1 MLVIVIP
8 YYKILFFEKTLKS
21 LENQTNKQFKVY
33 IGDDNSP
40 ESPQFLIE
48 KYQDTLDLVYQK
60 FHNNLGSISLVQ
72 QWKRCVDLVQE
83 ASWIMVLGDDDCL
96 STNAVAAFYKSI
108 STINQNH
115 LKVIRYSSQTIGE
128 NGEELSEFFYHE
140 EFETANDFFY
150 RRNKG
155 LTRSS
160 LSEYVFNFNL
170 LRKNFFYDF
179 PLAWHSDDL
188 AVLECSNFGTIY
200 TINEAKVFVRI
211 SNVSISGRA
220 DLDAEKLKASK
231 AYYNRLLRIYPKKFN
246 NQNLQFLFKNVE
258 CFFYSNITL
267 SEYLKLCY
275 LHLNYLGFLSFL
287 KFHRRIV
294 KNRNAS

>member
-1 MLVIVIP
+1 MLAILIP
-8 YYKILFFEKTLKS
+8 FFKLKYFEATLHS
-21 LENQTNKQFKVY
+21 LANQTNKQFKVY

-40 ESPQFLIE
+40 ESPLLLIE

-60 FHNNLGSISLVQ
+60 FDDNLGGISLVQ
-72 QWKRCVDLVQE
+72 QWKRCVDLVQD

-96 STNAVAAFYKSI
+96 STNVVAAFYKSI

-128 NGEELSEFFYHE
+128 NGEELSEVFCHE

-150 RRNKG
+150 RRNKD

-160 LSEYVFNFNL
+160 LSEYVFNLNL
-170 LRKNFFYDF
+170 LRENFFYDF

-200 TINEAKVFVRI
+200 TINEAKVLVRI
-211 SNVSISGRA
+211 SAVSISGRT
-220 DLDAEKLKASK
+220 DLETEKIKASNE
-231 AYYNRLLRIYPKKFN
+231 YYNRLLRIYPKKFN
-246 NQNLQFLFKNVE
+246 KQNLHFLFKKVE
-258 CFFYSNITL
+258 YFFYSNKTL